1 MHRLPF
7 VLIGLRLLAGLLILA
22 LMLWAPARAGGWA
35 VGLMGF
41 GLLSDVLD
49 GIVARRLGV
58 STERLRR
65 LDSAV
70 DQAFWLLVL
79 AAAVAASPAFFRAH
93 WLSIGLLLTLEAAT
107 YALSYLRFG
116 REVATHS
123 LGAKLWTLTIFAT
136 LAEVLLTGDSGL
148 GLRSCLLVGT
158 ASRLEVLGIL
168 AVLPRWT
175 NDVPTLYHA
184 LRLRRGLPIRR
195 HGLLNG

>member
-1 MHRLPF
+1 MRF
-7 VLIGLRLLAGLLILA
+7 VPLALIWLRLLAGLLIPLLVLRPTA
-22 LMLWAPARAGGWA
+22 HAGAWA
-35 VGLMGF
+35 VGLMTF
-41 GLLSDVLD
+41 GLLSDVFD

-58 STERLRR
+58 STQRLRR

-79 AAAVAASPAFFRAH
+79 GAAVVASPAFFQRH
-93 WLSIGLLLTLEAAT
+93 GLSIGLLLALEAAT
-107 YALSYLRFG
+107 YVLSYLRFG

-136 LAEVLLTGDSGL
+136 LAEVLLTGDSRL
-148 GLRSCLLVGT
+148 GLLSCLAVGT

-168 AVLPRWT
+168 AVLPRWMS
-175 NDVPTLYHA
+175 DVPTLYHA

-195 HGLLNG
+195 HRLLNG

>member
-1 MHRLPF
+1 MRNLP
-7 VLIGLRLLAGLLILA
+7 VLLIGLRLLAGLLIPVVV
-22 LMLWAPARAGGWA
+22 LWPVAQGGAWA
-35 VGLMGF
+35 VGLMTF
-41 GLLSDVLD
+41 GLLSDVFD

-58 STERLRR
+58 STEKLRR
-65 LDSAV
+65 LDSGV
-70 DQAFWLLVL
+70 DQVFWLLVL
-79 AAAVAASPAFFRAH
+79 GAAVVASPAFWQRH
-93 WLSIGLLLTLEAAT
+93 WPTVAGLLALEAAT

-116 REVATHS
+116 KEVATHS

-136 LAEVLLTGDSGL
+136 LAEVLLTGDSHL

-158 ASRLEVLGIL
+158 VSRLEVLGIL

-175 NDVPTLYHA
+175 NDVPTIYHA

>member
-1 MHRLPF
+1 MRLVPLL
-7 VLIGLRLLAGLLILA
+7 LIWLRLLAGLLIPA
-22 LMLWAPARAGGWA
+22 LIGWAPSQAGAWA
-35 VGLMGF
+35 VGLMTF
-41 GLLSDVLD
+41 GLLSDVFD

-58 STERLRR
+58 STEKLRR

-79 AAAVAASPAFFRAH
+79 GAAVWASPAFFQRH
-93 WLSIGLLLTLEAAT
+93 GLSIGLLLALEAAT
-107 YALSYLRFG
+107 YALSYVRFG
-116 REVATHS
+116 KEVATHS

-136 LAEVLLTGDSGL
+136 LAEVLLTGDSRL
-148 GLRSCLLVGT
+148 GLLSCLVVGT

-175 NDVPTLYHA
+175 NDVPTIYHA